1 MRVNTEIAKKALE
14 TLAEQA
20 RYAVKF
26 MACSTTSPEDTKV
39 ALSVI
44 NEATSRMHYIL
55 DVADV

>member
-1 MRVNTEIAKKALE
+1 MSINAEIAKKTIE

-20 RYAVKF
+20 RSAVKF

-39 ALSVI
+39 AMSVI
-44 NEATSRMHYIL
+44 NDAASRMIYIL